1 MSWDTE
7 IYELRRAIDLAYEMD
22 GPEKIKRQ
30 DDAVV
35 KISECFIT

>member
-7 IYELRRAIDLAYEMD
+7 IYELRRRIDLAYEMD

-30 DDAVV
+30 DDGDV
-35 KISECFIT
+35 KISESFIT